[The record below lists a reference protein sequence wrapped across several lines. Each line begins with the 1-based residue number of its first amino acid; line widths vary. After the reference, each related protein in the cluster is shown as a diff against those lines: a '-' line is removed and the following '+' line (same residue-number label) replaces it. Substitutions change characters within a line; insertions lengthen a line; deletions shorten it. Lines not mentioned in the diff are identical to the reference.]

1 MKRQF
6 AFVALMLATAVA
18 IAKPVDPATARQAA
32 ERFLGRAVVNVT
44 PKDIT
49 ECYIFNAVDGHGFVL
64 LAADDCVTPLLGYSE
79 EDPFGVEE
87 MPCNLSAW
95 MDSYRR
101 QIAEARAQ
109 GLTASSEVASEWR
122 GLLSGVCSPKDGN
135 EGDVDP
141 LLTSK
146 WNQSPR
152 YNNRCPYDS
161 VRQAHTLVGCV
172 ATAVSQVMRY
182 WQHPVQPRGSH
193 SYQWRKGSGVIGVN
207 YDTSTYDFTL
217 MPDELKASSSA
228 EQIDAVAK
236 LCFEVGASMDMN
248 YGVDGSGAYE
258 QSGGL
263 LKRFSAELALENLF
277 GYNPAMYAAFKEGYT
292 LDEWKSLIGGEI
304 RAGRPVVYTGSSSSG
319 GHAFVLDGVRGSRY
333 HINWGWGGQSN
344 GYFLFGH
351 LAFGMN
357 GSTSSFDEMNN
368 ALIGVYPI
376 VRNET
381 TATVEVV
388 PDDPAHG
395 TVKGSG
401 TYSVDSP
408 RVLLYA
414 TAAAG
419 YRFDHWTSGNH
430 ANPIFYFPTLDYRD
444 TAVFVPLSADTL
456 GYCMDFVPNFDTLYS
471 LAHTEWGIRIPA
483 DRVPAGKELRKVQN
497 FIYTTG
503 DYRLRVYQGERPE
516 GTPLYDATLNLRSY
530 GWRTIELDHPVTL
543 DASQP
548 LWITF
553 ATDSVKYPAGIT
565 PNTGNPDGTWIMHD
579 GVWEELDTVNLA
591 YVTWSI
597 RGIAYDPSAGI
608 AAPVEDDFY
617 VAVDGHT
624 LTVVADQPVTVFDL
638 QGRRVC
644 ASMAR
649 GLQAVMPAA
658 GVYVVRAGE
667 SSKKI
672 IVQ

>member
-6 AFVALMLATAVA
+6 AFVALMLAAAVA
-18 IAKPVDPATARQAA
+18 MAKPVDPATARQAA

-79 EDPFGVEE
+79 EDSFGVEE

-101 QIAEARAQ
+101 QISEARAQ
-109 GLTASSEVASEWR
+109 GLTASSELASEWR
-122 GLLSGVCSPKDGN
+122 GLLSGACSPKDGN
-135 EGDVDP
+135 EVDVDP

-207 YDTSTYDFTL
+207 YDTSTYNFTL

-263 LKRFSAELALENLF
+263 LKRFSAELALENHF

-319 GHAFVLDGVRGSRY
+319 GHAFVLDGVRGTRY

-414 TAAAG
+414 TAADG

-516 GTPLYDATLNLRSY
+516 GTPLYDATLILRSY
-530 GWRTIELDHPVTL
+530 
-543 DASQP
+543 
-548 LWITF
+548 
-553 ATDSVKYPAGIT
+553 
-565 PNTGNPDGTWIMHD
+565 
-579 GVWEELDTVNLA
+579 
-591 YVTWSI
+591 
-597 RGIAYDPSAGI
+597 
-608 AAPVEDDFY
+608 
-617 VAVDGHT
+617 
-624 LTVVADQPVTVFDL
+624 
-638 QGRRVC
+638 
-644 ASMAR
+644 
-649 GLQAVMPAA
+649 
-658 GVYVVRAGE
+658 
-667 SSKKI
+667 
-672 IVQ
+672 

>member
-236 LCFEVGASMDMN
+236 LCFEVGASMDMAAAPTSSQAVCLSVSLQN
-248 YGVDGSGAYE
+248 WLWRTFSDTILPCMPLSRKVIPSTNGNHSSAARYAQGAPWYI
-258 QSGGL
+258 Q
-263 LKRFSAELALENLF
+263 AVVPVA
-277 GYNPAMYAAFKEGYT
+277 AM
-292 LDEWKSLIGGEI
+292 
-304 RAGRPVVYTGSSSSG
+304 PSSS
-319 GHAFVLDGVRGSRY
+319 
-333 HINWGWGGQSN
+333 
-344 GYFLFGH
+344 
-351 LAFGMN
+351 
-357 GSTSSFDEMNN
+357 
-368 ALIGVYPI
+368 
-376 VRNET
+376 
-381 TATVEVV
+381 TVSVV
-388 PDDPAHG
+388 PATISTGAGAD
-395 TVKGSG
+395 K
-401 TYSVDSP
+401 
-408 RVLLYA
+408 A
-414 TAAAG
+414 TA
-419 YRFDHWTSGNH
+419 
-430 ANPIFYFPTLDYRD
+430 IFCSDIW
-444 TAVFVPLSADTL
+444 PLA
-456 GYCMDFVPNFDTLYS
+456 
-471 LAHTEWGIRIPA
+471 
-483 DRVPAGKELRKVQN
+483 
-497 FIYTTG
+497 
-503 DYRLRVYQGERPE
+503 
-516 GTPLYDATLNLRSY
+516 
-530 GWRTIELDHPVTL
+530 
-543 DASQP
+543 
-548 LWITF
+548 
-553 ATDSVKYPAGIT
+553 
-565 PNTGNPDGTWIMHD
+565 
-579 GVWEELDTVNLA
+579 
-591 YVTWSI
+591 
-597 RGIAYDPSAGI
+597 
-608 AAPVEDDFY
+608 
-617 VAVDGHT
+617 
-624 LTVVADQPVTVFDL
+624 
-638 QGRRVC
+638 
-644 ASMAR
+644 
-649 GLQAVMPAA
+649 
-658 GVYVVRAGE
+658 
-667 SSKKI
+667 
-672 IVQ
+672 